1 MASGTPTLDAAAE
14 TMHLVD
20 YRGEVKQVPTRNG
33 FGEGLIEAGTRNRDL
48 LGICADLSEST
59 RFEGFRKAHRAQYIE
74 IGVSEQMLVA
84 MAGGL
89 AAVGKIPWIASYAMF
104 NPGRSW
110 EQVRTIM
117 ALNETNVKI
126 AGAHAGVSVG
136 PDGATHQAIE
146 DIAIMRVIPHMT
158 VVVPCDSVQTKKA
171 ALALSDRWGPAY
183 LRFGRE
189 KSGVITTDE
198 TPFEIGKAQTFREG
212 SDVAIVACGILVY
225 NALVAADRLASE
237 DGIECRVVN
246 NHTVKPMD
254 EAAIVGAAQACGAV
268 VTVEEHQKA
277 GGMGSRVA
285 EILSAQ
291 FPAPIEFVGVDD
303 RFGQSGDPMELIEYY
318 GMGADAIVEAA
329 RRAHKRKTPRQRKRI
344 ARRVQHNASETLVAP
359 TSCCA
364 RCGRGRLAARLRHP
378 WLRSSEREPLA
389 ALRWTRRA
397 RLRARPLATQAEFAD
412 QTAVALEIFRVQ
424 IVEQATA
431 LADLQ

>member
-1 MASGTPTLDAAAE
+1 MTSDTRASLDGAAGA
-14 TMHLVD
+14 MNLLD
-20 YRGEVKQVPTRNG
+20 YRGELKQVPTRNG
-33 FGEGLIEAGTRNRDL
+33 FGEGLIEAGTRNRDV

-59 RFEGFRKAHRAQYIE
+59 RFEGFRKAHPEQYIE

-158 VVVPCDSVQTKKA
+158 VVVPCDAVQTKKA
-171 ALALSDRWGPAY
+171 TLALSDAWGPAY

-189 KSGVITTDE
+189 KSAVVTTDE
-198 TPFEIGKAQTFREG
+198 TPFAIGKAQTFREG
-212 SDVAIVACGILVY
+212 RDVAIVACGILVY
-225 NALVAADRLASE
+225 NALVAADRLSRR
-237 DGIECRVVN
+237 GIECRVVN

-254 EAAIVGAAQACGAV
+254 ETAILDAARTCGTI
-268 VTVEEHQKA
+268 VTVEEHQEQ

-285 EILSAQ
+285 EILAQ
-291 FPAPIEFVGVDD
+291 RHPTPIEFVGVRD
-303 RFGQSGDPMELIEYY
+303 RFGQSGDPAELIEHY
-318 GMGADAIVEAA
+318 GMGIGAIEEAA
-329 RRAHKRKTPRQRKRI
+329 RRAYQRKK
-344 ARRVQHNASETLVAP
+344 L
-359 TSCCA
+359 
-364 RCGRGRLAARLRHP
+364 
-378 WLRSSEREPLA
+378 
-389 ALRWTRRA
+389 
-397 RLRARPLATQAEFAD
+397 
-412 QTAVALEIFRVQ
+412 
-424 IVEQATA
+424 
-431 LADLQ
+431 

>member
-1 MASGTPTLDAAAE
+1 MSSGTPVLDAAAQR
-14 TMHLVD
+14 MHLAD
-20 YRGEVKQVPTRNG
+20 YRAADLKLVPTRNG
-33 FGEGLIEAGTRNRDL
+33 FGEGLIEAGSRSRDV

-59 RFEGFRKAHRAQYIE
+59 RFEGFKKAYPEQYIE

-171 ALALSDRWGPAY
+171 AIALSEMWGPVY

-189 KSGVITTDE
+189 KSAVITTDE
-198 TPFEIGKAQTFREG
+198 TPFEIGKAQILREG
-212 SDVAIVACGILVY
+212 NDVAIIACGILVY
-225 NALVAADRLASE
+225 NALIAADRLSAQH
-237 DGIECRVVN
+237 GIECRVVN

-254 EAAIVGAAQACGAV
+254 EAAIVDAARGCGAV
-268 VTVEEHQKA
+268 VTVEEHQRQA
-277 GGMGSRVA
+277 GMGSRVA
-285 EILSAQ
+285 EILAQ
-291 FPAPIEFVGVDD
+291 HHPVPIEFIGVDD
-303 RFGQSGDPMELIEYY
+303 RFGQSGDPFELIEYY
-318 GMGADAIVEAA
+318 GMGADAIVEAV
-329 RRAHKRKTPRQRKRI
+329 RRAHSRKK
-344 ARRVQHNASETLVAP
+344 
-359 TSCCA
+359 
-364 RCGRGRLAARLRHP
+364 
-378 WLRSSEREPLA
+378 
-389 ALRWTRRA
+389 
-397 RLRARPLATQAEFAD
+397 
-412 QTAVALEIFRVQ
+412 
-424 IVEQATA
+424 
-431 LADLQ
+431 

>member
-1 MASGTPTLDAAAE
+1 MTSGTRISDGAADA
-14 TMHLVD
+14 MHLVD
-20 YRGEVKQVPTRNG
+20 YRSSELKQVPTRNG
-33 FGEGLIEAGTRNRDL
+33 FGEGVIEAGNRDRNV

-59 RFEGFRKAHRAQYIE
+59 RFEGFKKAHPQQYIE

-110 EQVRTIM
+110 VQVRTIM

-158 VVVPCDSVQTKKA
+158 VVVPCDAVQTKKA
-171 ALALSDRWGPAY
+171 TLALSARWGPAY

-189 KSGVITTDE
+189 KSAVITTDE

-225 NALVAADRLASE
+225 NALLAADALAQ

-254 EAAIVGAAQACGAV
+254 EAAIVDAAKTCGAV
-268 VTVEEHQKA
+268 VTVEEHQKHA
-277 GGMGSRVA
+277 GMGSRVA
-285 EILSAQ
+285 EILAQ
-291 FPAPIEFVGVDD
+291 QRPVPIEFVGVEDQ
-303 RFGQSGDPMELIEYY
+303 FGQSGDPTELIEYY
-318 GMGADAIVEAA
+318 GMGVDAIVAAA
-329 RRAHKRKTPRQRKRI
+329 RRAHARKK
-344 ARRVQHNASETLVAP
+344 N
-359 TSCCA
+359 
-364 RCGRGRLAARLRHP
+364 
-378 WLRSSEREPLA
+378 
-389 ALRWTRRA
+389 
-397 RLRARPLATQAEFAD
+397 
-412 QTAVALEIFRVQ
+412 
-424 IVEQATA
+424 
-431 LADLQ
+431 

>member
-20 YRGEVKQVPTRNG
+20 YRGDVKQVPTRNG
-33 FGEGLIEAGTRNRDL
+33 FGEGLIEAGARNRDL

-59 RFEGFRKAHRAQYIE
+59 RFEGFRKAHPAQYIE

-117 ALNETNVKI
+117 ALNQTNVKI

-171 ALALSDRWGPAY
+171 TLALSEVWGPAY

-189 KSGVITTDE
+189 KSAVITTQQ

-225 NALVAADRLASE
+225 NALIAADRLARE

-254 EAAIVGAAQACGAV
+254 QAAVLDAARSCGAI
-268 VTVEEHQKA
+268 VTVEEHQKQA
-277 GGMGSRVA
+277 GMGSRVA
-285 EILSAQ
+285 EILAQ
-291 FPAPIEFVGVDD
+291 GHPVPIEFIGVDD
-303 RFGQSGDPMELIEYY
+303 RFGQSGDPAELIEYY
-318 GMGADAIVEAA
+318 GMGVAAIEEAV
-329 RRAHKRKTPRQRKRI
+329 RRAHARKELK
-344 ARRVQHNASETLVAP
+344 N
-359 TSCCA
+359 
-364 RCGRGRLAARLRHP
+364 
-378 WLRSSEREPLA
+378 
-389 ALRWTRRA
+389 
-397 RLRARPLATQAEFAD
+397 
-412 QTAVALEIFRVQ
+412 
-424 IVEQATA
+424 
-431 LADLQ
+431 

>member
-20 YRGEVKQVPTRNG
+20 YRGDVKQVPTRNG
-33 FGEGLIEAGTRNRDL
+33 FGEGLIEAGARNRDL

-59 RFEGFRKAHRAQYIE
+59 RFEGFRKAHPAQYIE

-146 DIAIMRVIPHMT
+146 DIAIMRVIPHMA

-171 ALALSDRWGPAY
+171 ALALSDRWGPSY

-189 KSGVITTDE
+189 KSAVITTDE

-225 NALVAADRLASE
+225 NALIAADRLASE

-285 EILSAQ
+285 EILSAK

-329 RRAHKRKTPRQRKRI
+329 RRAHKRK
-344 ARRVQHNASETLVAP
+344 
-359 TSCCA
+359 
-364 RCGRGRLAARLRHP
+364 
-378 WLRSSEREPLA
+378 RS
-389 ALRWTRRA
+389 
-397 RLRARPLATQAEFAD
+397 
-412 QTAVALEIFRVQ
+412 
-424 IVEQATA
+424 
-431 LADLQ
+431 